1 MQKIRIFEKNMTIP
15 APFRQNKELGTAHY
29 KIKVPK
35 KSKLLEKGI
44 TKAQFCQEVA
54 DSFEQEYELN
64 GMLHMNSSDWRMQR
78 GYMFM
83 CVTGRLDV

>member
-1 MQKIRIFEKNMTIP
+1 MTMP
-15 APFRQNKELGTAHY
+15 TPFRQNKDLGTSHY

-35 KSKLLEKGI
+35 KSKLLEEGI
-44 TKAQFCQEVA
+44 TRAQFCQGVA
-54 DSFEQEYELN
+54 DYFEQEYELN